1 MGFRMTDQAGK
12 PGHGDGAAHR
22 RRKALRESL
31 AAAEMTPTDAA
42 RAAGMK
48 SANAI
53 FNFLNNRTK
62 SLSQTTIEAL
72 VKVIP
77 GATMAA
83 LTGMESSDTIGPIAR
98 PIQVRAV
105 ATAGLMQASFD
116 LPASQQSQIVA
127 TVSDDMFAQGI
138 FGVEVRPP
146 GAELLFPPST
156 VLLCLPI
163 NSFEGVIGTGKRL
176 ILQRIHGSRVEV
188 TVREIV
194 IEADEAWLWLRSSH
208 PEHQSPIQIPW
219 VPGQPPKAW
228 RVDEDRYSV
237 AAVVVLAIVPQP

>member
-1 MGFRMTDQAGK
+1 
-12 PGHGDGAAHR
+12 
-22 RRKALRESL
+22 
-31 AAAEMTPTDAA
+31 MTPTDAA

-62 SLSQTTIEAL
+62 SLSQSTIEAL

-83 LTGMESSDTIGPIAR
+83 LTGMEPSDAIGPVAR

-127 TVSDDMFAQGI
+127 TVSDDMFAQGV

-146 GAELLFPPST
+146 GAENMFPAST
-156 VLLCLPI
+156 VLLCIPI
-163 NSFEGVIGTGKRL
+163 NAYEGVIGTGKRL
-176 ILQRIHGSRVEV
+176 ILQRIRGNKVEV